1 MVEIKLYDY
10 WDEWGWDYYGIGRG
24 DLSASVI
31 VPKIEQAKGKDILVR
46 INSGGGAVFDGW
58 AIYNALLNHDAKV
71 IIQIDGIAASIA
83 SIIAMAG
90 SEIRMMRGALL
101 MIHKP
106 TTAVWMFE
114 SMNADE
120 LRKEAETLD
129 KIQKILSDIYIART
143 AQSYEVINQ
152 LINEETWF
160 TPAEAL
166 ELKFIDSIFDG
177 ANRATITQNAFNQ
190 IFNNAPARVKAYA
203 NSTFNI
209 MAVKTKD
216 NKKVV
221 KENKT
226 LLGKLVNSLKNIL
239 GAENS
244 SAVTSDGTTF
254 YFDGDL
260 EVGTNVYSDEEM
272 TEALADGDYT
282 LDDDRTMTVADG
294 AVSALEEP
302 GTEEDPTDAA
312 ELQNR
317 IDELEAE
324 NQELTNQLD
333 KTNQV
338 LARLANVRSSAEPE
352 DRKQNFGKGKKKEE
366 GDFYD
371 AMNERR
377 REIAERNKKK

>member
-1 MVEIKLYDY
+1 MYDY

-46 INSGGGAVFDGW
+46 INSGGGSVFEGW

-71 IIQIDGIAASIA
+71 IIQIDGISASIA
-83 SIIAMAG
+83 SIISMAG
-90 SEIRMMRGALL
+90 SEIRMMRGSLL

-244 SAVTSDGTTF
+244 SAVTADGTTF

>member
-1 MVEIKLYDY
+1 MYDY

-46 INSGGGAVFDGW
+46 INSGGGSVFEGW

-71 IIQIDGIAASIA
+71 IIQIDGISASIA
-83 SIIAMAG
+83 SIISMAG
-90 SEIRMMRGALL
+90 SEIRMMRGSLL

-106 TTAVWMFE
+106 TTSVWMFE
-114 SMNADE
+114 SMNSDE

-166 ELKFIDSIFDG
+166 ELKFIDSISNG
-177 ANRATITQNAFNQ
+177 ANRATMTQNAFNQ

-203 NSTFNI
+203 NSTFKI

-244 SAVTSDGTTF
+244 SAVTADGTTF

>member
-1 MVEIKLYDY
+1 MYDY